1 MSDLSAERA
10 PKRTSVDRS
19 EFAGSPPD
27 LRASAIAAT
36 RTGKRCAAGPD
47 SEQEQRLLMVNCFA
61 CGQANQ
67 LIDFR
72 GATRV
77 EGPSGVDK
85 IVARKN

>member
-1 MSDLSAERA
+1 
-10 PKRTSVDRS
+10 
-19 EFAGSPPD
+19 
-27 LRASAIAAT
+27 
-36 RTGKRCAAGPD
+36 
-47 SEQEQRLLMVNCFA
+47 MVNCFA

-67 LIDFR
+67 LIDFC